1 MSDPMTN
8 PDHRQNFFAAGL
20 VLSTVLALGVL
31 SLGYAQTSTN
41 LSQDCINAGITSLT
55 DCETFLRTMIAGT
68 NTNTAATVPGPICGN
83 NVCESSFN
91 ETAASCPHDCPACG
105 DNKCETDKG
114 ETPALCPSDCKTETN
129 STTSAG
135 TNTAENTNE
144 SAVTNTNVS
153 SVTNAN
159 TSVNAIVTLPQACR
173 DKGIANEVDCE
184 RFLASLKAAA
194 VAPLDPQCR
203 EKGVTDPDACRA
215 YLEWLKNHPAATQTT
230 KEPEAVPA
238 GPVKLPD
245 LCVKAGVGDPTRCQ
259 QLVDKRRQQE
269 QAALSLPAECRERGI
284 TDTDEC
290 RKLTEALAKQAE
302 PPKLAS
308 ACLAADIQDPKICA
322 DFLDKRSR
330 TASAAK
336 TAVPKE
342 CSDKGVFSVDE
353 CRKLYEG
360 AAAADSAY
368 SPPGGFK
375 VDVPDAF
382 LPTEC
387 QDQKLS
393 GLACKDYLEKLY
405 KPATAASLPPTC
417 LDAGIKTRADCQ
429 TFVTKR
435 TLPKECQDAGI
446 ANADD
451 CAAFFQRQALPADC
465 MAKGATTR
473 QACEALLAAG
483 KPSKS
488 CADADDHA
496 TCIPTECAV
505 QGITNRQACEKQM
518 FEKYVRP
525 APAETAAALPEDCQR
540 AGATDAASCAKIM
553 EVRYFPS
560 QCQAAGI
567 TDQEA
572 CAKFI
577 EISNLPLL
585 CRDNGATTRDECE
598 KMQRRNFL
606 APACAKQGILD
617 SAACE
622 AFAAANIKGQV
633 SCPGLSSEECGLKIR
648 NRSLGGILEAQSR
661 IENVRQR
668 LAEFKD
674 KHVEIVIVPEG
685 KQPTAEQA
693 RIRDVMP
700 VEPDEDRG
708 FSLVDS
714 ESGIGFTAD
723 ERVVTASPAFLMYD
737 TDGDGMP
744 DDVEQRHGSDPTK
757 KDTNDD
763 GIADGDEFKAMLA
776 GKTKP
781 GLVELAPIEKAVI
794 LGKAVGQPILEGAL
808 DEALKVEKAVS
819 EALPKTTAAANVKSK
834 APPLKLSGKGRAGT
848 VLTLYVYSN
857 LPLVATVTVDA

>member
-1 MSDPMTN
+1 
-8 PDHRQNFFAAGL
+8 
-20 VLSTVLALGVL
+20 
-31 SLGYAQTSTN
+31 
-41 LSQDCINAGITSLT
+41 
-55 DCETFLRTMIAGT
+55 
-68 NTNTAATVPGPICGN
+68 
-83 NVCESSFN
+83 
-91 ETAASCPHDCPACG
+91 
-105 DNKCETDKG
+105 
-114 ETPALCPSDCKTETN
+114 
-129 STTSAG
+129 
-135 TNTAENTNE
+135 
-144 SAVTNTNVS
+144 
-153 SVTNAN
+153 
-159 TSVNAIVTLPQACR
+159 
-173 DKGIANEVDCE
+173 
-184 RFLASLKAAA
+184 
-194 VAPLDPQCR
+194 
-203 EKGVTDPDACRA
+203 
-215 YLEWLKNHPAATQTT
+215 
-230 KEPEAVPA
+230 
-238 GPVKLPD
+238 
-245 LCVKAGVGDPTRCQ
+245 
-259 QLVDKRRQQE
+259 
-269 QAALSLPAECRERGI
+269 
-284 TDTDEC
+284 
-290 RKLTEALAKQAE
+290 
-302 PPKLAS
+302 
-308 ACLAADIQDPKICA
+308 
-322 DFLDKRSR
+322 
-330 TASAAK
+330 
-336 TAVPKE
+336 
-342 CSDKGVFSVDE
+342 
-353 CRKLYEG
+353 
-360 AAAADSAY
+360 
-368 SPPGGFK
+368 
-375 VDVPDAF
+375 
-382 LPTEC
+382 
-387 QDQKLS
+387 
-393 GLACKDYLEKLY
+393 
-405 KPATAASLPPTC
+405 
-417 LDAGIKTRADCQ
+417 
-429 TFVTKR
+429 
-435 TLPKECQDAGI
+435 
-446 ANADD
+446 
-451 CAAFFQRQALPADC
+451 
-465 MAKGATTR
+465 
-473 QACEALLAAG
+473 
-483 KPSKS
+483 
-488 CADADDHA
+488 
-496 TCIPTECAV
+496 
-505 QGITNRQACEKQM
+505 
-518 FEKYVRP
+518 
-525 APAETAAALPEDCQR
+525 
-540 AGATDAASCAKIM
+540 M

-606 APACAKQGILD
+606 APACANQGILD

-857 LPLVATVTVDA
+857 LPLVATVTVDANGQWNYDISDPLKDGEHTVYVAINDDTGKVVTKSSPLSFFVRAAQAESPASFVGAALAAEQKAAVAAQGEVNVETRNKESLYKRYFLVGSLALLALAGAALYVLFKKKSPAVQ